1 MLSEK
6 ETYHSLTKGIK
17 EIHNKKYFHKISN
30 KET

>member
-6 ETYHSLTKGIK
+6 ETYYSLTKENK
-17 EIHNKKYFHKISN
+17 EIRNKKYFHKISN